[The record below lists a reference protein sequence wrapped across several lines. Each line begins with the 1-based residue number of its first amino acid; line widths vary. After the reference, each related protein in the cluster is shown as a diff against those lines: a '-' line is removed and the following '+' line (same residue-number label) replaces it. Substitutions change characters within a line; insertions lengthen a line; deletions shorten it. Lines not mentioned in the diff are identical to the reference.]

1 METIIRGVR
10 GSIANP
16 APDTIFYG
24 GNTVCVELNTD
35 SGATIFFDAGTGLR
49 EAGDL
54 LPESGEC
61 HIIISHGHM
70 DHMFGLWFF
79 RPIHSPKWITHLYL
93 PSWLENMPD
102 FLYQCAFF
110 PVPFKELRGDVR
122 IHLVSAGATFEIP
135 TPQGSEPI
143 VVEPFAVC
151 HPGGGLG
158 YRVSV
163 DNAMFVYGGDHEITD
178 SPHAHSDAVKSL
190 SGADIAIV
198 DAMYNECDYHPGW
211 GHSRWEDWVD
221 VAQSAGVRNL
231 VLTHHDPVRPD
242 QELDKLDQKFS
253 ALESSDSKLKI
264 YVAREGMRFTPK
276 GPIPFTR
283 NGSDWLLVFLE
294 RLSQY
299 RDENSILD
307 RILAK
312 AREITHAD
320 AGTIYLREGNEL
332 VFAYTHNDTLFSAD
346 SAHKHIYVNIRM
358 PISEKSIAG
367 YVAATGC
374 PLNIPNIRELPP
386 GVPYSFNDS
395 FDRSSGY
402 FTYSM
407 LVIPFFDKSSEVLGV
422 LQLINSLNPQTKQ
435 PCFFNLSMMY
445 NVRLLAREA
454 AGILER
460 SAVERHG
467 IYGILRM
474 AAVHDPSETGPHAER
489 VGSIAAELYQCW
501 AEHAGHIPDDIR
513 YEKGHVRLASMLH
526 DIGKVGISDLI
537 LKKPA
542 KLTDEEF
549 MVMRGHTE
557 FGASIMAAD
566 PGTIAAYACEIAR
579 HHHQKWDGS
588 GYAGSTN
595 EGKLS
600 GSDIPLMARITAIAD
615 VFDALVSKRCYKK
628 PWSIEE
634 ALLEM
639 KKEAGRHFDPSLI
652 ALLPEIRDLITS
664 IYKKFPE

>member
-1 METIIRGVR
+1 MRGVR

-16 APDTIFYG
+16 APDTMFYG
-24 GNTVCVELNTD
+24 GNTACVELRTE
-35 SGATIFFDAGTGLR
+35 SGVTIFFDAGTGLR
-49 EAGDL
+49 EAGES

-61 HIIISHGHM
+61 HIVISHGHM

-93 PSWLENMPD
+93 PKWLENLPD

-110 PVPFKELRGDVR
+110 PVPFKELKGDVR
-122 IHLVSAGATFEIP
+122 VHLIEAGKTFEI
-135 TPQGSEPI
+135 SEPENNEP
-143 VVEPFAVC
+143 VVIEPFSMC
-151 HPGGGLG
+151 HPGDCLG
-158 YRVSV
+158 YRVRT
-163 DNAMFVYGGDHEITD
+163 DGALFVYSGDHEILD
-178 SPHAHSDAVKSL
+178 DDDARASAAAFL
-190 SGADIAIV
+190 AGADIAVV
-198 DAMYNECDYHPGW
+198 DATYGRADYHPGW
-211 GHSRWEDWVD
+211 GHSRWEDWVE
-221 VAQSAGVRNL
+221 VAKVATVRNL
-231 VLTHHDPVRPD
+231 VLSHHDPVRPD
-242 QELDKLDQKFS
+242 QELDKLDQKF
-253 ALESSDSKLKI
+253 AELDNGDGLRI
-264 YVAREGMRFTPK
+264 YVAREGMRFIPK

-294 RLSQY
+294 KLSQY

-332 VFAYTHNDTLFSAD
+332 VFAYTHNDSLFSAD
-346 SAHKHIYVNIRM
+346 SAHKHVYVNIRI

-367 YVAATGC
+367 YVASTGK
-374 PLNIPNIRELPP
+374 PLNIPNIRNLPP

-402 FTYSM
+402 FTHSM
-407 LVIPFFDKSSEVLGV
+407 LVLPFFDKAGAISGV
-422 LQLINSLNPQTKQ
+422 LQLINSLNPQTRR
-435 PCFFNLSMMY
+435 PCPFTMSMIY

-460 SAVERHG
+460 SAVERQG

-489 VGSIAAELYQCW
+489 VGAIVAELYQCW
-501 AEHAGHIPDDIR
+501 AERAGHTPDDIR

-526 DIGKVGISDLI
+526 DIGKVGISDII

-549 MVMRGHTE
+549 GIMRGHTE
-557 FGASIMAAD
+557 LGASIMAAD
-566 PGTIAAYACEIAR
+566 PGKIAEYACQISK
-579 HHHQKWDGS
+579 HHHQKWNGS
-588 GYAGSTN
+588 GYAGSTD

-600 GSDIPLMARITAIAD
+600 GEDIPLAARITAIAD
-615 VFDALVSKRCYKK
+615 VLDALVSPRCYKK
-628 PWSIEE
+628 PWTIQE
-634 ALLEM
+634 AMAQLN
-639 KKEAGRHFDPSLI
+639 KEAGEHFDPSLV
-652 ALLPEIRDLITS
+652 ALLPEIMDIVAS
-664 IYKKFPE
+664 IYNRFPDAEGK